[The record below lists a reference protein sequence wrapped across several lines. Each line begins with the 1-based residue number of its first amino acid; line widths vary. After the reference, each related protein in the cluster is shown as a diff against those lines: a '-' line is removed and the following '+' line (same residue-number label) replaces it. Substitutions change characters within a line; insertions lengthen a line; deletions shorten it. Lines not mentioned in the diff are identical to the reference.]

1 MNCQFITGENLLH
14 LCEKHDL
21 TIAEVMVRREC
32 ELSHR
37 TADEVRAQMAE
48 RLAVMHSALEKGLT
62 QAPRSVGGLVEGQ
75 GKRLNNLPSPLMGG
89 QAAYAAAA
97 AMAIAEVNAAMG
109 RIIAAPTAGSCG
121 VLPGALFSA
130 ARSFGFDDAALV
142 EALFVSAAVG
152 LLIQTNAT
160 VSGAEG
166 GCQAEVGAA
175 SAMAAAALTFL
186 QGGSAGASL
195 SAAAL
200 ALQNL
205 MGLVCDPVAGLVEVP
220 CVNRNS
226 IGAVNALLSAD
237 IVLSGTGVMIPFDE
251 TVDAMYAVGCSLSP
265 ALRESAQGG
274 IAATPTAKAAEKGIF
289 AAEQYIPEGLGR

>member
-1 MNCQFITGENLLH
+1 M
-14 LCEKHDL
+14 
-21 TIAEVMVRREC
+21 
-32 ELSHR
+32 
-37 TADEVRAQMAE
+37 
-48 RLAVMHSALEKGLT
+48 
-62 QAPRSVGGLVEGQ
+62 
-75 GKRLNNLPSPLMGG
+75 
-89 QAAYAAAA
+89 
-97 AMAIAEVNAAMG
+97 
-109 RIIAAPTAGSCG
+109 
-121 VLPGALFSA
+121 PGALFSA

-274 IAATPTAKAAEKGIF
+274 IAATPTAKAAEKSIF